1 MQKISE
7 KVGAI
12 RVYFEIE
19 YPLIIAKIPQD
30 YSNAEDLA
38 FRIVYGLKPYVSER
52 FKIKNSEMVLVVIS
66 QNNKVVVAC
75 DDKMYRNHL
84 LIYFHKPS
92 IGYAQFYDNVEP
104 QKIID
109 RLKEYVNISK

>member
-1 MQKISE
+1 MERISE
-7 KVGAI
+7 KVGSI

-19 YPLIIAKIPQD
+19 SSIIIAKVPQD

-38 FRIVYGLKPYVSER
+38 FRIVYGLKPYVSEK

-75 DDKMYRNHL
+75 DNCMYRNHL
-84 LIYFHKPS
+84 FNYFHKPS

-104 QKIID
+104 QKIIG